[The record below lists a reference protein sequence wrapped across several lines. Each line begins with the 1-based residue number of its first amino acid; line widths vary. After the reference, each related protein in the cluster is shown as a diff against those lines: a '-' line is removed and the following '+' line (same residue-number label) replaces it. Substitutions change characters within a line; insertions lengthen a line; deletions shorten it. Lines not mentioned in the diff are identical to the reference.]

1 MQAEP
6 KDRPAYYAG
15 RVNEALDAYLPK
27 AEGPQKR
34 LFEAMRYSA
43 LAGGKRVRPMLALEF
58 CRLCGGT
65 EERAMPYACAVEMIH
80 TYSLIHDD
88 LPCMDDDDL
97 RRGRPS
103 CHAKFDYATA
113 LLAGDALLSLA
124 FETGLCNNEQSGV
137 APQDAVRAMGLLARA
152 SGGAGMVGGQ
162 MIDLLSENKEIPLSL
177 LETMHRGKT
186 GAMIRAAAAGGCI
199 VAGAP
204 EEKIRAADAY
214 AEKLGLAFQIEDDI
228 LDVTGDTGTLGKPVG
243 SDEENKKS
251 TYVTHFG
258 LKGARELAL
267 SLSKEAVGF
276 LRVFGEERA
285 FLADFTM
292 RLLRRDH

>member
-1 MQAEP
+1 MENREKAV
-6 KDRPAYYAG
+6 YYAK
-15 RVNEALDAYLPK
+15 RVDEALNRCLP
-27 AEGPQKR
+27 APEGPQKR
-34 LFEAMRYSA
+34 LFEAMRYSIT
-43 LAGGKRVRPMLALEF
+43 AGGKRIRPLLTLEF

-65 EERAMPYACAVEMIH
+65 EEQALPFACAVEMIH

-103 CHAKFDYATA
+103 CHTQFDYATA

-124 FETGLCNNEQSGV
+124 FETGLCNNVQSGV
-137 APQDAVRAMGLLARA
+137 VPQNAVRAVRLLAEA
-152 SGGAGMVGGQ
+152 SGGQGMVGGQ
-162 MIDLLSENKEIPLSL
+162 MIDLLSEGKEIPLEL

-199 VAGAP
+199 MAGAD
-204 EEKIRAADAY
+204 ETRIQAADAY
-214 AEKLGLAFQIEDDI
+214 AEKLGLAFQVVDDI
-228 LDVTGDTGTLGKPVG
+228 LDVSGDTKTLGKPVG
-243 SDEENKKS
+243 SDAENRKS
-251 TYVTHFG
+251 TYVTHLG
-258 LKGARELAL
+258 LEKAGQLARRL
-267 SLSKEAVGF
+267 SEQAIDC
-276 LRVFGEERA
+276 LRVFGDERA